1 MSSRSLSAAE
11 ERKKAFFRQVFHQ
24 SSRSGHVTCHFC
36 KETIWAPNSKCN
48 SYSSSSNNTA
58 PHHPIQTHP
67 PFPMPTAFLLNTR
80 ADSCFSPVSLLEKH
94 HLDKCRIL
102 KERRV
107 TAEKENLKL
116 LSIGGVEILEEFLPP
131 IFKPA
136 PRRAKHDGFV
146 MSSSAL
152 LDDPN
157 RAPSDIDGNGR
168 QRTGKKGYTR
178 CVYCNAET
186 YAPNTSRHEC
196 SKRRKKQS

>member
-36 KETIWAPNSKCN
+36 KETIWAPNK
-48 SYSSSSNNTA
+48 
-58 PHHPIQTHP
+58 
-67 PFPMPTAFLLNTR
+67 
-80 ADSCFSPVSLLEKH
+80 KH